1 MAGTN
6 SDGSIIIDTGLD
18 TKGFDKGSKELL
30 AAIQSL
36 TQEVNQLGQTLQ
48 NTFSNYGN
56 AASGSNTEVD
66 ALQNKVVALEAKVES
81 LNATIADLQA
91 KLAEAGG
98 EQIVDPDALTQ
109 AGSAAGSAETQI
121 EALEA
126 RIQELEGVVA
136 ELQSRLGEVD
146 AQAVAPSFNMD
157 QPKQSV
163 TTLEKDIGKLGTT
176 IEGMGKIADAAIE
189 GDVKALNKFDEKSEQ
204 AQSTIDGLR
213 QRLEAFGNTK
223 FPTEDYKWMTS
234 EITKADKTLQR
245 LLDRQDRMDAT
256 GVKKNS
262 KQYKNLQYDIEQA
275 RMNLSGLKAELA
287 DMEAEGEAFTMG
299 SDTSQ
304 FAQYTAALDEIEGR
318 LSGMQQE
325 VQAAFVPPHLEQW
338 NQMITLSGMIRS
350 SFINAFSTIR
360 NAALSIGNAVT
371 HPIQSLD
378 RLLGAVVTRAKN
390 AASALAGM
398 AKDAIVSGIRRIG
411 EAAKNAAKHL
421 ATMTKNAVGN
431 RLKSLGS
438 SLFGVGKG
446 AGSANKGLNMGLKTM
461 LKYGLG
467 IRSTFVL
474 VNKLRN
480 ALVDG
485 FGKMAQHSASFNST
499 ISQFMTALNQLKY
512 SFAAAFAPIAQVV
525 LPLLTAM
532 ANAIS
537 AVVTRIGMLIAALTG
552 KSTFAKAK
560 AVQTD
565 YAASLDGTSK
575 SASGASDAIDD
586 TTDSAKEAQKTIAGF
601 DDVEI
606 LSDNSDTNKN
616 AGSGG
621 SGGSGGGA
629 EDYFEDYFE
638 DVPIDSMFGDLAQ
651 MIKDAWAK
659 ADFTEIGRMVGE
671 KLKAALE
678 SIPWSKIKA
687 TLRKIAKCIATFL
700 NGFLETPGLFTVI
713 GKTIAEAINS
723 AFEFVDS
730 FVSNFHWNSLGIA
743 IRDLILGVLNNID
756 WPLIYRTMTGLGA
769 GIGTALE
776 NALNNQE
783 VWSAASTALMNA
795 LNSLVYGAVA
805 FLEAVNWKSAG
816 QNIGQGLNDGI
827 EAFDWNAVSTLLID
841 LINGVFDLWYN
852 FVTTFDFKKFGS
864 RIGTSMSDA
873 IKGINWAE
881 GGAGVGETINALYE
895 TLNGFVTST
904 DWKALGS
911 AVIQSIAGFFG
922 SLDWG
927 LFAETLSSC
936 IKGLFDALT
945 GAIQEVDW
953 KALPGHIVDAI
964 GTFLTEFDWA
974 GVAESVGALIGA
986 AFTAIIEVG
995 STLWETLKG
1004 VGKNI
1009 MEGGF
1014 QGILDALANVGTWI
1028 VDNIFTP
1035 FINGFKSA
1043 FGIESPSKEMKPLG
1057 GYIIEGMLNGII
1069 EGLASI
1075 GTWIVDNVFTPVITG
1090 FRSAFG
1096 LDGDE
1101 PALLTIGKS
1110 LIGGLKDGLLAAMD
1124 GVGDWID
1131 TNITGPILGF
1141 FKDLFGINSPST
1153 VFAEYGGYLLA
1164 GLKNGLLNAM
1174 NGIGDWIGTNV
1185 TGPICGFFKNL
1196 FGINSPSTVFAGY
1209 GGYLMEGLKE
1219 GIEEEADTPK
1229 TALSTAQEGMKGIF
1243 SATQKLTAWAK
1254 VGSNVMTLGLKAGIV
1269 GQTPAVLKLVQKL
1282 EESMRKEISSK
1293 ESTWKSTMTKI
1304 MTSLQSVIKGKTSA
1318 IKSAM
1323 TNLMTQLHSAIQSRS
1338 SSLTNTMS
1346 SIANNMAN
1354 SFSRHSWYSI
1364 GSNIGMGI
1372 YNGLIAYS
1380 GYLQT
1385 LAWNTAVNMYN
1396 AACRALNI
1404 HSPSRKFA
1412 WIGEMITAG
1421 LGNGIED
1428 TQSNATDAVT
1438 SLADAVTK
1446 EAESASP
1453 LMQIDTALSGMA
1465 DGLDEILAS
1474 FSDKVI
1480 EGFDSLI
1487 SALENVANGA
1497 NFTVP
1502 AVANGSV
1509 APYATR
1515 TATEANT
1522 GYDLSDL
1529 IETLTER
1536 DEERVTRDDLREIL
1550 TNVVRQYMNIDFYI
1564 GDEQVARHANA
1575 GNKKLNRRY
1584 STTG

>member
-36 TQEVNQLGQTLQ
+36 TNEVNQLGQTLQ

-56 AASGSNTEVD
+56 AARGSNTEVET
-66 ALQNKVVALEAKVES
+66 LQNTVTALEAKVEN
-81 LNATIADLQA
+81 LNATIAELQA
-91 KLAEAGG
+91 ELAEAGG
-98 EQIVDPDALTQ
+98 EQIVDPDALSQ
-109 AGSAAGSAETQI
+109 AGDAAGSAETQI

-126 RIQELEGVVA
+126 RIQELEGVVSD
-136 ELQSRLGEVD
+136 LQSRLGEVD
-146 AQAVAPSFNMD
+146 AQTVAPSFNMD

-176 IEGMGKIADAAIE
+176 IEGMGKIADAAID
-189 GDVKALNKFDEKSEQ
+189 GDVKAMDKFDEKSEQ
-204 AQSTIDGLR
+204 VQDTIDGLR
-213 QRLEAFGNTK
+213 QRLEAFGNTQ
-223 FPTEDYKWMTS
+223 FQTDDYKWVTS
-234 EITKADKTLQR
+234 EIEKADNALQR
-245 LLDRQDRMDAT
+245 LLDRQDKMDAL

-262 KQYKNLQYDIEQA
+262 KQYKSLQYDIEQA
-275 RMNLSGLKAELA
+275 RLKLNDLIATRQIYEDA
-287 DMEAEGEAFTMG
+287 GEATYSGF
-299 SDTSQ
+299 DTEQ
-304 FAQYTAALDEIEGR
+304 FAQYSAALDELEGQ
-318 LSGMQQE
+318 LAGMQE
-325 VQAAFVPPHLEQW
+325 DVQAAFTPPHMEQW
-338 NQMITLSGMIRS
+338 NQMITLSGMIR
-350 SFINAFSTIR
+350 NAFSSAFNAIRSGALTI
-360 NAALSIGNAVT
+360 GTVVT
-371 HPIQSLD
+371 HPIQSVD
-378 RLLGAVVTRAKN
+378 RLLGSIVTRARN

-398 AKDAIVSGIRRIG
+398 AKDAIISGLRRIG
-411 EAAKNAAKHL
+411 EAAKKAAKHL
-421 ATMTKNAVGN
+421 ASMTKNAVGN
-431 RLKSLGS
+431 KLKSLAS
-438 SLFGVGKG
+438 SLFGIGRG
-446 AGSANKGLNMGLKTM
+446 AKSANGGLNMGLKTM

-474 VNKLRN
+474 VNKLRS

-485 FGKMAQHSASFNST
+485 FGKMAQHSSSFNQT

-512 SFAAAFAPIAQVV
+512 SFASAFAPIAQVV

-565 YAASLDGTSK
+565 YAASLDGTSD
-575 SASGASDAIDD
+575 SASGASDSIDD
-586 TTDSAKEAQKTIAGF
+586 ATDSAKEAQKTVAGF

-606 LSDNSDTNKN
+606 LSDNSSDSSKS
-616 AGSGG
+616 GS
-621 SGGSGGGA
+621 GSGGGSGV
-629 EDYFEDYFE
+629 EDYFE

-651 MIKDAWAK
+651 KIKDAWKK
-659 ADFTEIGRMVGE
+659 ADFTEIGRMVGD

-678 SIPWSKIKA
+678 SIPWNKIKT

-713 GKTIAEAINS
+713 GSTIAEAINS
-723 AFEFVDS
+723 AFEFVES
-730 FVSNFHWNSLGIA
+730 FVSNFHWDSLGIA
-743 IRDLILGVLNNID
+743 IRDLILGVLNTID
-756 WPLIYRTMTGLGA
+756 WPLIYKTMTELGA

-783 VWSAASTALMNA
+783 VWTGAFTAISNA
-795 LNSLVYGAVA
+795 LNSIIYGAIA
-805 FLEAVNWKSAG
+805 FLEAVNWSSAG
-816 QNIGQGLNDGI
+816 AYIGQGLTDGI
-827 EAFDWNAVSTLLID
+827 DAFDWNAVSTLLID

-852 FVTTFDFKKFGS
+852 FVTTFDFFKFGS
-864 RIGTSMSDA
+864 HIGTSISDA
-873 IKGINWAE
+873 VKGINWKE
-881 GGAGVGETINALYE
+881 GGAGVGETINGLFAA
-895 TLNGFVTST
+895 LNGFVVST
-904 DWKALGS
+904 DWAALGS
-911 AVIQSIAGFFG
+911 AVIDVIVGFFG

-927 LFAETLSSC
+927 LFAETISNC
-936 IKGLFDALT
+936 IIGLFDALT

-964 GTFLTEFDWA
+964 GTFLTEFDWS
-974 GVAESVGALIGA
+974 GLAEAVGTLIGA

-995 STLWETLKG
+995 STLWEAMKS

-1014 QGILDALANVGTWI
+1014 QGILDALASIGTWI

-1043 FGIESPSKEMKPLG
+1043 FGIESPSKEMMPLG
-1057 GYIIEGMLNGII
+1057 GYIIAGMLNGII
-1069 EGLASI
+1069 SGLTNI
-1075 GTWIVDNVFTPVITG
+1075 GTWIVENIFTPIMNG
-1090 FRSAFG
+1090 IKSAFG
-1096 LDGDE
+1096 LDGEE

-1110 LIGGLKDGLLAAMD
+1110 LIGGLKDGLLGAME
-1124 GVGDWID
+1124 GIGDWIG
-1131 TNITGPILGF
+1131 TNITGPICGF
-1141 FKDLFGINSPST
+1141 FKNLFGINSPST
-1153 VFAEYGGYLLA
+1153 IFAEYGGYLLA
-1164 GLKNGLLNAM
+1164 GLKNGLLDAM
-1174 NGIGDWIGTNV
+1174 SGIGDWIGTNV

-1219 GIEEEADTPK
+1219 GIEDEAETPK
-1229 TALSTAQEGMKGIF
+1229 NAISSVQEGMKGIF

-1254 VGSNVMTLGLKAGIV
+1254 VGSNVMTLGLKAGITA
-1269 GQTPAVLKLVQKL
+1269 QSPAVLKLVQTL
-1282 EESMRKEISSK
+1282 EENMRKQISSK
-1293 ESTWKSTMTKI
+1293 TNQWKTAMTGL
-1304 MTSLQSVIKGKTSA
+1304 MTQLQNAITNKSSA
-1318 IKSAM
+1318 IKNAM
-1323 TNLMTQLHSAIQSRS
+1323 TSLMTQLHGAIQSKS
-1338 SSLTNTMS
+1338 STLTNAMS
-1346 SIANNMAN
+1346 NIASNMSN
-1354 SFSRHSWYSI
+1354 SFSRLSWSTI
-1364 GSNIGMGI
+1364 GSNIGVGI

-1396 AACRALNI
+1396 AACRALSI

-1428 TQSNATDAVT
+1428 SESNATDAVT
-1438 SLADAVTK
+1438 SLAEAVTK
-1446 EAESASP
+1446 EAETASP
-1453 LMQIDTALSGMA
+1453 VMQIDTALTSMT
-1465 DGLDEILAS
+1465 DGLDEILSS

-1480 EGFDSLI
+1480 GGFDALI
-1487 SALENVANGA
+1487 ASLENIANGA
-1497 NFTVP
+1497 SFRVP

-1509 APYATR
+1509 APYSTR
-1515 TATEANT
+1515 TATEAER

-1536 DEERVTRDDLREIL
+1536 DEERITRDDLREIL
-1550 TNVVRQYMNIDFYI
+1550 TNVVRQYLNIDFYI